1 MTASIIR
8 WIADRAQAP
17 KELQVAVLVLGLMIF
32 LGTHSLRIV
41 ADDWRTAQR
50 ARLGEMT
57 WKGLYSLVS
66 LVGFALVVWGVALA
80 RQQPVV
86 AWLPPPALR
95 HVSAL
100 LTLLAFV
107 LILSAYV
114 PGNRIRSALHHPML
128 LGVQAWALAHLLANG
143 MLHDVVLFGAFLAWS
158 VCCFVSARRRD
169 RAANRVYPAGTA
181 GATVVAVVAGTVAWA
196 LFAFWLHGVL
206 IGVRPFG

>member
-1 MTASIIR
+1 M
-8 WIADRAQAP
+8 
-17 KELQVAVLVLGLMIF
+17 AVLVLGLVIF

-41 ADDWRTAQR
+41 ADGWRTAQR

-66 LVGFALVVWGVALA
+66 LAGFALVVWGVALA
-80 RQQPVV
+80 RHQAVPV
-86 AWLPPPALR
+86 WLPPPALR
-95 HVSAL
+95 HVAAL
-100 LTLLAFV
+100 LTLVAFV

-143 MLHDVVLFGAFLAWS
+143 MLHDIVLFGAFLAWS
-158 VCCFVSARRRD
+158 VCCFMAARRRD
-169 RAANRVYPAGTA
+169 RAAGVVYPAGTA
-181 GATVVAVVAGTVAWA
+181 GATVVAVVGGAVAWA

-206 IGVRPFG
+206 VGVRPFG

>member
-1 MTASIIR
+1 M
-8 WIADRAQAP
+8 
-17 KELQVAVLVLGLMIF
+17 AVLVLGLVIF

-41 ADDWRTAQR
+41 ADGWRTAQR

-66 LVGFALVVWGVALA
+66 LAGFALVVWGVALA
-80 RQQPVV
+80 RHQAVPV
-86 AWLPPPALR
+86 WLPPPALR
-95 HVSAL
+95 HVAAL
-100 LTLLAFV
+100 LTLVAFV
-107 LILSAYV
+107 LILSTYV

-143 MLHDVVLFGAFLAWS
+143 MLHDIVLFGAFLAWS

-169 RAANRVYPAGTA
+169 RAANVAYPAGTT
-181 GATVVAVVAGTVAWA
+181 GATAVAVIVGTVIWA